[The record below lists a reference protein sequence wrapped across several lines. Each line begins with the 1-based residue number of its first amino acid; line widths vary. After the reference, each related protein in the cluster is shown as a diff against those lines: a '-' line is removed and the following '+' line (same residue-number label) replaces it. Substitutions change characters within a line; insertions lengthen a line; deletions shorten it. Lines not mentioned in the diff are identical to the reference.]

1 MSGVRLA
8 EMLFERD
15 VVRHRVQTMEAG
27 WKRAQDGTVTLAVSS
42 RRASTVA
49 KRQKTALIAAVTCHL
64 EAEAWHACGMSKR
77 AVMPAVKELRVACK
91 GSLKCGWRHMS
102 KERQRAVYSNRSS
115 KTVMEKADGFMPAVE
130 VRGSSGRAG
139 LLTVAAGAS
148 LFHSEVMTSAL
159 ADKTRARY
167 HDLWRG
173 FVTYGLAQR
182 DLQSIMP
189 ATKEMVQ
196 AWAMQLLMLGAS
208 PSLVRSSIAAV
219 QTRHSEYGF
228 PAPLSSE
235 PRLFKRT
242 MRAVFAL
249 QGAPRQ
255 QITPIT
261 RNMMRRLMQLR
272 ELTPGQRRDVALTV
286 AGTQLCARVGEIKRL
301 QVCDFLKNFD
311 LAYSRRYRGSA
322 AMRIRKRKQDRERKG
337 LYPRLLKGSTKTM
350 CIVKR
355 LRNMMTE
362 RRLAVSARCTKQER
376 PAARCPHCPPLFAS
390 FREERGR
397 PLPMSRQQVTGA
409 VKRAMSLIKK
419 DNTSFSGIS
428 MRRGGISQA
437 VHARVPEPILFLQS
451 GHGSGFAARAYM
463 VPQDPRVLYET
474 ARALRL

>member
-8 EMLFERD
+8 EMLFEED
-15 VVRHRVQTMEAG
+15 VVRHRVQTKEAG
-27 WKRAQDGTVTLAVSS
+27 RKRAQEGTVTLAVSS
-42 RRASTVA
+42 SRASKVA
-49 KRQKTALIAAVTCHL
+49 KQQRTALTTAVMCHL
-64 EAEAWHACGMSKR
+64 EAEAWHASGMSRR

-102 KERQRAVYSNRSS
+102 KERQRAVYSNHSS
-115 KTVMEKADGFMPAVE
+115 KTIMEKADGFMPAVE
-130 VRGSSGRAG
+130 VRGSSGSAG

-219 QTRHSEYGF
+219 QTRHSEHGF
-228 PAPLSSE
+228 PAPLSE

-242 MRAVFAL
+242 MRAVLAL
-249 QGAPRQ
+249 QGAPRR

-261 RNMMRRLMQLR
+261 RKMMRRLMQLR
-272 ELTPGQRRDVALTV
+272 KLTPGQRRDVTLTV

-301 QVCDFLKNFD
+301 QVCDFLENFD
-311 LAYSRRYRGSA
+311 VAYSRRYRGSA

-337 LYPRLLKGSTKTM
+337 LYPRLLKGSTKIM

-355 LRNMMTE
+355 LRSMMTE
-362 RRLAVSARCTKQER
+362 RRLTVSIRCTKQER

-390 FREERGR
+390 FREENGR

-409 VKRAMSLIKK
+409 VKRAIGLIKK
-419 DNTSFSGIS
+419 DNASFSGIS

-451 GHGSGFAARAYM
+451 GHGSGFAARAYI

-474 ARALRL
+474 ARALQL